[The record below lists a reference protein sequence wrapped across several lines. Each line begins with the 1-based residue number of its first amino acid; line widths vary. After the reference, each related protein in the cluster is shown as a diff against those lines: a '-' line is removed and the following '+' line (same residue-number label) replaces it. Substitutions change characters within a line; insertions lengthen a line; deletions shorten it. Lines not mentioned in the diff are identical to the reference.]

1 MSKSDDVYQWLKEQF
16 ASNAIPVGERL
27 PSEPELARRF
37 GSSRPPVRQALA
49 RLIHEGLIE
58 TRQGKGSFRKARS
71 LAPESPL
78 STSDIAVLLPNLSD
92 YIYPE
97 LVEAAGSAIRERG
110 AHALFACSEG
120 SPAIEADLLSRL
132 FERRPRGLIVSPL
145 CADPA
150 GPAMNQSLLK
160 QFQTA
165 GIPLLVLDHELTG
178 LSSLYLD
185 DYEAG
190 RHAAAYLYERGHR
203 RFGVLWKRGHRPF
216 WHRMQGYIDEL
227 MGLGLPEPV
236 SLCLP
241 EGPETSWKEPLRAF
255 LQEQFHIKDLSPGIS
270 HRAPSQQNP
279 PTSLSKSVPLALF
292 CANDTMALAVRSEAL
307 DLGLRI
313 PQDLSLIGFDD
324 SPLARIREIDLTSF
338 RYPSRFLG
346 TRAVEM
352 LFDQIDKKLQNRE
365 LEPQYTIKIM
375 PPLIERGSVLTVPD
389 HHRQRSTNE

>member
-1 MSKSDDVYQWLKEQF
+1 MSKSDEVYQWLKEQF

-27 PSEPELARRF
+27 PSEPELSRRF
-37 GSSRPPVRQALA
+37 ASSRPPVRQALA

-58 TRQGKGSFRKARS
+58 TRQGKGSFRKAQS
-71 LAPESPL
+71 LAPESTL
-78 STSDIAVLLPNLSD
+78 SSSDIAVLLPNLSD

-160 QFQTA
+160 KFEA
-165 GIPLLVLDHELTG
+165 ARIPLLVLDHELAG

-216 WHRMQGYIDEL
+216 WHRMQGYIDAL
-227 MGLGLPEPV
+227 TRFGQSEPV
-236 SLCLP
+236 ALCLP
-241 EGPETSWKEPLRAF
+241 EGPENTWKGPLRAF
-255 LQEQFHIKDLSPGIS
+255 LQEQFHVKDLSPGI
-270 HRAPSQQNP
+270 
-279 PTSLSKSVPLALF
+279 PLALF
-292 CANDTMALAVRSEAL
+292 CTNDTMALALRSEAL

-338 RYPSRFLG
+338 RYPSRSLG
-346 TRAVEM
+346 TKAVEM
-352 LFDQIDKKLQNRE
+352 LFDQIDKQMIS
-365 LEPQYTIKIM
+365 TIKIM

-389 HHRQRSTNE
+389 HHRQRSPHA

>member
-1 MSKSDDVYQWLKEQF
+1 VSKSDDVYQWLKEQF

-27 PSEPELARRF
+27 PSEPELSRRF
-37 GSSRPPVRQALA
+37 ASSRPPVRQALA

-58 TRQGKGSFRKARS
+58 TRQGKGSFRKAQS
-71 LAPESPL
+71 LAPENTL
-78 STSDIAVLLPNLSD
+78 SSSDIAVLLPNLSD

-160 QFQTA
+160 QFQAA
-165 GIPLLVLDHELTG
+165 GIPLLVLDHELAG
-178 LSSLYLD
+178 LSSLCLD

-190 RHAAAYLYERGHR
+190 RHAATYLYELGHR
-203 RFGVLWKRGHRPF
+203 RFGALWKRGHRPF
-216 WHRMQGYIDEL
+216 WYRMQGYVDEL
-227 MGLGLPEPV
+227 RALGLPEPV

-241 EGPETSWKEPLRAF
+241 EGPETSWKGPLRAF
-255 LQEQFHIKDLSPGIS
+255 LQEQFDLKDQSPGLS
-270 HRAPSQQNP
+270 HKAPSQQTP
-279 PTSLSKSVPLALF
+279 PTSLPKPVPLAQF

-313 PQDLSLIGFDD
+313 PQDFSLIGFDD

-338 RYPSRFLG
+338 RYPSRYLG
-346 TRAVEM
+346 SRAVEL
-352 LFDQIDKKLQNRE
+352 LFDQIERPLQNQE
-365 LEPQYTIKIM
+365 TVPHYSIKIM

-389 HHRQRSTNE
+389 HHRQRSPNA